1 MVSGCEQRPYDLADQ
16 LQQADLLG
24 VDDGGRIG
32 MLQCSDLV
40 LEVPDDV
47 LTHINKT
54 PGGRN

>member
-1 MVSGCEQRPYDLADQ
+1 MNDARSTWQISAQ
-16 LQQADLLG
+16 LADLLG